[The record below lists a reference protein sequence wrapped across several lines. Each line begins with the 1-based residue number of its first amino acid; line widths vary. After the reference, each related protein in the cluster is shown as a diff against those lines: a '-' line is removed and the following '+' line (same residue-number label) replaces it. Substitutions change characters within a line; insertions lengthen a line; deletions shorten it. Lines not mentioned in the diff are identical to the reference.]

1 MPTDIDR
8 YLATISEP
16 ARSALE
22 NLRQIIKSVVPDA
35 TEVISYQIP
44 SFKYRG
50 SDVGGL
56 QYHQRR
62 LHVPLAEQ
70 LGVGGTSADV
80 KGYKTGKGS
89 IRYAADQP
97 LPAALVNKL
106 VRARIAEN
114 EAR

>member
-1 MPTDIDR
+1 MLVVFNTTKDGCTFH
-8 YLATISEP
+8 LLS
-16 ARSALE
+16 S
-22 NLRQIIKSVVPDA
+22 SV
-35 TEVISYQIP
+35 
-44 SFKYRG
+44 
-50 SDVGGL
+50 
-56 QYHQRR
+56 
-62 LHVPLAEQ
+62 
-70 LGVGGTSADV
+70 LGAHAADV